1 MSGRPD
7 SLPTW
12 SAEGVTASASLP
24 ATTCASQASTGD
36 RSRSTSPSKAGK
48 VYRAGG
54 NLTLSNADV
63 GTHTWE
69 DFLSAQA

>member
-1 MSGRPD
+1 MAPSPRP
-7 SLPTW
+7 
-12 SAEGVTASASLP
+12 
-24 ATTCASQASTGD
+24 
-36 RSRSTSPSKAGK
+36 RKAGK

-54 NLTLSNADV
+54 NLTLSGVGV